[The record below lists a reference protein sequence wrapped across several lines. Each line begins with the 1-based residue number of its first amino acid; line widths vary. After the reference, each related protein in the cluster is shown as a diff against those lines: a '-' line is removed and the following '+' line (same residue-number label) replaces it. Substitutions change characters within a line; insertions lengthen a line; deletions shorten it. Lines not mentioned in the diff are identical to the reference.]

1 MSSLNRFKRYKQSA
15 ANALWIASSRGS
27 EEINRRSST
36 ADGFIAQRDIR
47 QPYKSDIHLK
57 KKKNHTVVL
66 LHALH
71 SLSKRGLTTV
81 WSLSLSFFLCMPH
94 FRRKSKWIFWD
105 GNQDRSTTSLP
116 SFPPLSSS
124 PSSSI
129 VHFEENVPV
138 PYTTP
143 VPSSLHGVSIII
155 AVFHVIAS
163 KRKIVIQFVWSGR
176 NRATRPSE
184 WSHRGFAGAWPF
196 NHHKFRGETANRP
209 LSYRPLCSSD
219 PWDRFQRASHH
230 DGPILGA
237 TEVSLWLVGHS
248 SASCASIRKGKKR
261 WRIFGFISS
270 YVSIFCD
277 DYFFLFFYF
286 FIRFVFL
293 PFHYCLISIS
303 YVIFYVL
310 SLSARLNEIN

>member
-15 ANALWIASSRGS
+15 ANALWIASSRDS

-57 KKKNHTVVL
+57 KKKITRSSFFTLFILFRNVDSPPSDL
-66 LHALH
+66 
-71 SLSKRGLTTV
+71 
-81 WSLSLSFFLCMPH
+81 SLSLSFSFSVCLISEGRASGFSGMETRTD
-94 FRRKSKWIFWD
+94 RR
-105 GNQDRSTTSLP
+105 RVSLP
-116 SFPPLSSS
+116 SLLSSS
-124 PSSSI
+124 SSSSI

-261 WRIFGFISS
+261 WRIFGFISPC
-270 YVSIFCD
+270 VSIFCD

-286 FIRFVFL
+286 FIR
-293 PFHYCLISIS
+293 
-303 YVIFYVL
+303 
-310 SLSARLNEIN
+310 